1 MLAHW
6 TSSAEHTCNLTRL
19 LLCLRASTWPLND
32 DILFGLCVS
41 GERESNTGES
51 CALRTSSVMFST
63 SLSLLTHKI
72 NADNQLRLAAVV
84 SFDLCQASSVQRI
97 VLRRTVA
104 VSLLLLLLLHGVAR
118 RSRCLLLL
126 AIHVLLV
133 LRSVGVSTAGV
144 DGRWWHWA
152 RRSALV
158 RMRRTEVVALVSV
171 LVRRRAAERLLWVH
185 GQ

>member
-1 MLAHW
+1 MSLV
-6 TSSAEHTCNLTRL
+6 
-19 LLCLRASTWPLND
+19 
-32 DILFGLCVS
+32 I
-41 GERESNTGES
+41 
-51 CALRTSSVMFST
+51 FST
-63 SLSLLTHKI
+63 FFSLFTHKI

-84 SFDLCQASSVQRI
+84 SFDLCQASSVERI

-104 VSLLLLLLLHGVAR
+104 VSLLLLLLHGVAWRGR
-118 RSRCLLLL
+118 RLLLL

-152 RRSALV
+152 RGSALV
-158 RMRRTEVVALVSV
+158 RMRRTEVVALISV
-171 LVRRRAAERLLWVH
+171 LVRRRAAERLLWIH

>member
-1 MLAHW
+1 MSLV
-6 TSSAEHTCNLTRL
+6 
-19 LLCLRASTWPLND
+19 
-32 DILFGLCVS
+32 I
-41 GERESNTGES
+41 
-51 CALRTSSVMFST
+51 FST
-63 SLSLLTHKI
+63 SFSLFTHKI
-72 NADNQLRLAAVV
+72 NSDNQLRLGAVV
-84 SFDLCQASSVQRI
+84 SFDLCQASSVERV

-104 VSLLLLLLLHGVAR
+104 VSLLLLLLHGVAR
-118 RSRCLLLL
+118 RGRRLLLL

-152 RRSALV
+152 RGSALV
-158 RMRRTEVVALVSV
+158 RMRRTEVVALISV

>member
-1 MLAHW
+1 ML
-6 TSSAEHTCNLTRL
+6 L
-19 LLCLRASTWPLND
+19 
-32 DILFGLCVS
+32 
-41 GERESNTGES
+41 
-51 CALRTSSVMFST
+51 VMFLCSF
-63 SLSLLTHKI
+63 SFSTHKV

-84 SFDLCQASSVQRI
+84 SFDLCQASSVERI
-97 VLRRTVA
+97 ILRRTVA
-104 VSLLLLLLLHGVAR
+104 VSLLLLLLLLLLHGVAR
-118 RSRCLLLL
+118 RGGCLLLL

-133 LRSVGVSTAGV
+133 LRSVGVSTAGI

-152 RRSALV
+152 RGSALV

>member
-1 MLAHW
+1 
-6 TSSAEHTCNLTRL
+6 
-19 LLCLRASTWPLND
+19 LCPA
-32 DILFGLCVS
+32 IVVS
-41 GERESNTGES
+41 DV
-51 CALRTSSVMFST
+51 LST

-84 SFDLCQASSVQRI
+84 SFDLCQTSSVERI

-104 VSLLLLLLLHGVAR
+104 VSLLLLLLHRVAR
-118 RSRCLLLL
+118 RGRCLLLL

-152 RRSALV
+152 SRSALV